1 MFGAALIGIAKEQHY
16 SAKLSTAK
24 EKRGSARRSNGEVE
38 RRTVKNCIGQAE
50 FCFGTRRTAEAL
62 RGDAY
67 LGSAMEKWRL
77 A

>member
-1 MFGAALIGIAKEQHY
+1 MLG
-16 SAKLSTAK
+16 TAK
-24 EKRGSARRSNGEVE
+24 ERQRVEKHSSGEVE

-67 LGSAMEKWRL
+67 LGNAMEKWRL
-77 A
+77 T

>member
-1 MFGAALIGIAKEQHY
+1 M
-16 SAKLSTAK
+16 LSTAK
-24 EKRGSARRSNGEVE
+24 ERQRVGKYGNGEVE

-50 FCFGTRRTAEAL
+50 FCFGTRRTAEAS

-67 LGSAMEKWRL
+67 LGNAMEKWRL